1 MCFKLDE
8 MAGALAEDPFPL
20 HEWVSGA
27 WQRKWFSQN
36 ALGKWFS
43 QNVLQAAGES
53 LCLGHEA
60 DKSPSVAKAW
70 AVT

>member
-8 MAGALAEDPFPL
+8 MAGDLAEDPFSL
-20 HEWVSGA
+20 HEWASGA
-27 WQRKWFSQN
+27 WQRKWFS
-36 ALGKWFS
+36 K
-43 QNVLQAAGES
+43 NVLQAAGES